1 MSQILHTR
9 IKCKELILLMFSLV
23 SSWFNNG
30 VRFCHSCWVPG
41 VHYILFVPSY
51 IAWQPTVTIKWKTA
65 VVTDP
70 SRNQFWVLYKYYT
83 FIGKLLLHTNV
94 YNYFNLPRLKS
105 KTDWKGSHLEEK
117 EEESLTLSLPFIF
130 LSNYSYSNW
139 VIRPDFFCCWL
150 LYFHTI

>member
-1 MSQILHTR
+1 MIQILHTR

-23 SSWFNNG
+23 SNNG
-30 VRFCHSCWVPG
+30 VRFCHSDWVPG

-51 IAWQPTVTIKWKTA
+51 IAWQRTVTIKWKTA

-70 SRNQFWVLYKYYT
+70 SRNQFRVLYKYYT

-105 KTDWKGSHLEEK
+105 KTDWKGSRLEEK
-117 EEESLTLSLPFIF
+117 EEESLTLSLLLIS

-139 VIRPDFFCCWL
+139 VIRPGIFCCWL
-150 LYFHTI
+150 WYFHAI